1 MPRDRIFDTPM
12 PGVAPFEF
20 NSEVARV
27 FDDMADR
34 SIPWYR
40 QVEQMSASLSAEFY
54 QAGSILYDLGCSTAT
69 GTILAAEALKAKGF
83 DSVSLV
89 GVDNSPAMCQWARE
103 KLEEMYGES
112 SPVVIRNES
121 IEDTSLDKASVI
133 LMNYT
138 LQFVSPLKR
147 EALVRKIYESLEH
160 NGILIVSDK
169 TTQSHTDM
177 SRIFIDKY
185 YDFKRANGYS
195 ELEISQKREALE
207 NVLIPYSVQEEETL
221 FSDTGF
227 ASVDRFFCWYNFSS
241 FICLKR

>member
-1 MPRDRIFDTPM
+1 MPRDTIFDTPM
-12 PGVAPFEF
+12 STVAPFEF

-54 QAGSILYDLGCSTAT
+54 REGSVLYDLGCSTAT
-69 GTILAAEALKAKGF
+69 GTILAAEALEAKGF
-83 DSVSLV
+83 NSPSLI
-89 GVDNSPAMCQWARE
+89 GVDNSAAMCQRARE
-103 KLEEMYGES
+103 KLSDLYGDK
-112 SPVVIRNES
+112 SPVEIRNAE
-121 IEDTSLDKASVI
+121 IEDTPLEHASVI

-147 EALVRKIYESLEH
+147 EALVKKIYDALMH

-207 NVLIPYSVQEEETL
+207 NVLIPYSVREEEDL
-221 FSDTGF
+221 FIGAGF
-227 ASVDRFFCWYNFSS
+227 SSVDRFFCWYNFSS

>member
-89 GVDNSPAMCQWARE
+89 GVDNSPAMCQRARE
-103 KLEEMYGES
+103 KLEEMYGED

-207 NVLIPYSVQEEETL
+207 NVLIPYSVQEEEAL
-221 FSDTGF
+221 FFDTGF